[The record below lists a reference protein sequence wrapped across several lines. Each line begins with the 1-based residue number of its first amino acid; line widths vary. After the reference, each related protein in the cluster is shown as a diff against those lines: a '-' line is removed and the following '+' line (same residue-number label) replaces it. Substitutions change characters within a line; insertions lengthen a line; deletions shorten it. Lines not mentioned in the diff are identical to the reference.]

1 MAHRKELAICS
12 KSVSSSVTL
21 LSSIEEHGGL
31 SRALNHLADVE
42 EKMHNVHLDQA
53 DADFFSLAELIKDYI
68 GLVGAVKEAMNQ
80 RVKTFKS
87 VKDAESALTK
97 RREAKV
103 KAEIA
108 RKNDKVQ
115 QEEAA
120 IQECEYKLE
129 KAKKD
134 FEDISGTIRKEIA
147 RFEKQRV
154 KDFKSTVINYLQAL
168 MSSQQEVNI
177 K

>member
-1 MAHRKELAICS
+1 
-12 KSVSSSVTL
+12 
-21 LSSIEEHGGL
+21 
-31 SRALNHLADVE
+31 
-42 EKMHNVHLDQA
+42 MHNVHLDQA